1 MQTTNNLLEFTKALK
16 QTRRIKFEDDKLK
29 TEIHV
34 CEERSCKKSY
44 IVRYFHKI
52 NGEWVAF
59 STFLTNLVN
68 EIINDFNSEY
78 KTYHQ

>member
-1 MQTTNNLLEFTKALK
+1 MQTTNNPLEFTKVLK

-44 IVRYFHKI
+44 IVRYFHRI

-68 EIINDFNSEY
+68 EIVADFTYEY
-78 KTYHQ
+78 QTLNK

>member
-1 MQTTNNLLEFTKALK
+1 MQTTNNPLEFTKALK

-59 STFLTNLVN
+59 STFLTNLVS
-68 EIINDFNSEY
+68 EIASDFTYEY
-78 KTYHQ
+78 KTLNK

>member
-1 MQTTNNLLEFTKALK
+1 MQTTNNPLEFTKTLK

-59 STFLTNLVN
+59 STLVCDM
-68 EIINDFNSEY
+68 INDLIFDFNY
-78 KTYHQ
+78 QFKIYHQ

>member
-1 MQTTNNLLEFTKALK
+1 MQTTNNPLEFTKTLK

-44 IVRYFHKI
+44 IVKYFHKI

-68 EIINDFNSEY
+68 EVIADFNSEY

>member
-1 MQTTNNLLEFTKALK
+1 MQTTNNPLEFTKVLK

-68 EIINDFNSEY
+68 EIINDFNLEY

>member
-1 MQTTNNLLEFTKALK
+1 MQTTNNPLEFTKVLK

-68 EIINDFNSEY
+68 EIILDFNSEY

>member
-1 MQTTNNLLEFTKALK
+1 MQTTNNPLEFTKVLK

-68 EIINDFNSEY
+68 EIVSDFNYEY
-78 KTYHQ
+78 KTLNK